1 MEKQIHMKKLLLI
14 FVTATWLC
22 TSCEETPVVPPRGEG
37 NAANHAKNY
46 PADVAIK
53 WINVQQRLLRTT
65 PGFDPPVTMRSFAYS
80 GLTMY
85 ESIVRGM
92 PGYKSIASPLIGAD
106 INAVHKPHLIYWPA
120 SANAAMA
127 FILKNLFATTSLAN
141 MNTIDS
147 LESAFHSQ
155 FQNQIP
161 TQILSQSSEYGKK
174 IAGHIFEWSKTD
186 GGHEGYLKGTSDTYS
201 PPEGDGLWIPTPP
214 AFAKPARPYWGDNR
228 TFVPNSAL
236 TTLPSPPTPYSE
248 DPESDFYKMANE
260 IYTIS
265 LSLSE
270 EEIRIVRFWA
280 DLPGQFAT
288 GGHYTNIA
296 TQLIEENDLNLDQAA
311 LIYAKHGIALNEAAI
326 CVFKAKYTY
335 NLLRPISYIQNVFGY
350 NSWSTVISTPA
361 HPDYPAQ
368 HPAIGRASS
377 VVLES
382 FFGKNYSFV
391 DRTQENLYGPRSYDK
406 LEDYAIEAAQSRVFG
421 GIHYRPST
429 EAGLQQGKEVGELV
443 NGLKFK

>member
-1 MEKQIHMKKLLLI
+1 MKKFILT
-14 FVTATWLC
+14 FVTATLLF
-22 TSCEETPVVPPRGEG
+22 TSCEETPVVPPHGESK
-37 NAANHAKNY
+37 AVNHAKNY
-46 PADVAIK
+46 PADVAVK
-53 WINVQQRLLRTT
+53 WINLQQRLIKTT
-65 PGFDPPVTMRSFAYS
+65 QGFDPPVTMRSFAYS

-106 INAVHKPHLIYWPA
+106 INALQKPQLIYWAA

-141 MNTIDS
+141 MSAIDS
-147 LESAFHSQ
+147 LESAFHSE
-155 FQNQIP
+155 FQDQIP
-161 TQILSQSSEYGKK
+161 NWILSQSSDYGRK
-174 IAGHIFEWSKTD
+174 IADRIFEWSKTD
-186 GGHEGYLKGTSDTYS
+186 GGHEGYLKGTSDTYD
-201 PPEGDGLWIPTPP
+201 PPTGDGLWIPTPP
-214 AFAKPARPYWGDNR
+214 ALAKPSRPYWGDNR
-228 TFVPNSAL
+228 SFVPNSAL
-236 TTLPSPPTPYSE
+236 TTLPSPPIAYSE

-296 TQLIEENDLNLDQAA
+296 TQLIDENDLNLDQAA
-311 LIYAKHGIALNEAAI
+311 IIYAKHGIALNEAAI

-335 NLLRPISYIQNVFGY
+335 NLLRPISYIRNVLGY
-350 NSWSTVISTPA
+350 GSWNTLISTPA
-361 HPDYPAQ
+361 HPEYPAQ

-382 FFGKNYSFV
+382 FFGENYSFV
-391 DRTQENLYGPRSYDK
+391 DRTQESLYGARSYEK
-406 LEDYAIEAAQSRVFG
+406 LEDYAIEAAKSRVLG
-421 GIHYRPST
+421 GIHYVRSA
-429 EAGLQQGKEVGELV
+429 EIGLQQGKKVGDLV
-443 NGLKFK
+443 NGIKFR